1 MTFSDR
7 VEEVCREFNSVHAHV
22 MSKDLTQYARDLAYV
37 EERTINYVLG
47 MLAIPLVR
55 DSCGYIT
62 AFEITAGVHREVRS

>member
-7 VEEVCREFNSVHAHV
+7 IEEVCREFNSVHAHV
-22 MSKDLTQYARDLAYV
+22 RSKDLTQYARELAYM

-47 MLAIPLVR
+47 TLAIPLVR

-62 AFEITAGVHREVRS
+62 AFEIMGAHREVRS